1 MSIPMNVLQSLMA
14 INAQAIHS
22 VQEVIE
28 GYKLIRS
35 KAESGE
41 CLYFDVSECNE
52 CIRKAKHRMSL
63 LERNQRALKHE
74 LDAVIFQAHVDK
86 LTNVEYNDDLI
97 YH

>member
-1 MSIPMNVLQSLMA
+1 MSIPMNVLQSMMA
-14 INAQAIHS
+14 INAQAIHEC
-22 VQEVIE
+22 QEYIE
-28 GYKLIRS
+28 HLKWVRKGVPEQSDL
-35 KAESGE
+35 
-41 CLYFDVSECNE
+41 LNVTDCNE
-52 CIRKAKHRMSL
+52 YIRKAKHRMSL